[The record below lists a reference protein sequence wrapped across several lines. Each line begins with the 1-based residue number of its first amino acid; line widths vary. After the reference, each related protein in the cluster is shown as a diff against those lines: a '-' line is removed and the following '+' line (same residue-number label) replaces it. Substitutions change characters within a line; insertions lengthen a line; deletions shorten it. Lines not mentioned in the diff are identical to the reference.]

1 MFSER
6 LLAVEYCGKG
16 TLLLSN
22 AFVEEG
28 KGNNT
33 VPNLLSSL

>member
-1 MFSER
+1 MFLEQ
-6 LLAVEYCGKG
+6 LLAVECCGKG

-22 AFVEEG
+22 AIVEEG

-33 VPNLLSSL
+33 VPILLSSS